1 MCPNTPS
8 NSCCLLER
16 RKQSVDLA
24 PTLLKNIVKSE
35 NYAKKKNRIST
46 LKQAEF
52 TQKDRLRIKNT
63 LNPSHYMHPYTLP
76 NPSCLGAEGAPW
88 AEGPGGGAGLVSPEL
103 PL

>member
-1 MCPNTPS
+1 M
-8 NSCCLLER
+8 
-16 RKQSVDLA
+16 RK
-24 PTLLKNIVKSE
+24 KH
-35 NYAKKKNRIST
+35 RIST

-52 TQKDRLRIKNT
+52 KQKDHQKYRLIERKEAKNT
-63 LNPSHYMHPYTLP
+63 LNRSHYMHPCTLP